1 MADEKE
7 KTKSR
12 TLPMTDSVWQK
23 LQALAA
29 REKRTVTSQVVWMT
43 EQRIAELDAADDARA

>member
-1 MADEKE
+1 MADEKQ

-23 LQALAA
+23 LQALAE
-29 REKRTVTSQVVWMT
+29 REKRTVTSQVIWMT